1 MKNYILLIWDRNEE
15 YPELY
20 LIPRNDIN
28 DDEFH
33 LLDFAN
39 RKYLSVKDQDN
50 ELWTLKFLIDNEWEK
65 YFVTHEMLKLS
76 DDQHIERVI
85 TSGFVL

>member
-1 MKNYILLIWDRNEE
+1 MKNYILLVWDQNEAFL
-15 YPELY
+15 ELY
-20 LIPRNDIN
+20 LIPINDIN

-39 RKYLSVKDQDN
+39 RKYLSVKDQNDY
-50 ELWTLKFLIDNEWEK
+50 LWKLKSLIDNEWEK

-76 DDQHIERVI
+76 DVQHIERVI
-85 TSGFVL
+85 TSGFVA